1 MERSLKFAVI
11 GGDMRQARLA
21 ELLDADGNCV
31 RSYALEGVGELRGT
45 CRCLKLEDA
54 VAEADCVVLPLPV
67 CGREGYLNAPFSED
81 IYCIERILTA
91 LPRGAVI
98 CAGRI
103 DARTASLAEELEL
116 DTVDYFAREE
126 LAVGLAVA
134 TAEGA
139 LQIAMQETPFTIC
152 GAKALVIGYGRIG
165 KVLANRLHGLGAD
178 TYVSARNCADRTWI
192 AAMGY
197 NAENTLKL
205 DGRLGEFD
213 LVFNTVPARVLD
225 EQRLAELKEG
235 CLCMDLA
242 SKPGG
247 MDFAAA
253 SRLGVKA
260 VWALSLPGEVAPY
273 SAGAMIRDTVYNIL
287 TERGELG

>member
-1 MERSLKFAVI
+1 MDRSLKFAVV

-21 ELLDADGNCV
+21 ELLAGDGHSV

-45 CRCLKLEDA
+45 CRCLKLADA
-54 VAEADCVVLPLPV
+54 VAEADCVLLPLPV
-67 CGREGYLNAPFSED
+67 CGREGYLNAPFAEQP
-81 IYCIERILTA
+81 ICVERVLTA
-91 LPRGAVI
+91 LPRSALI

-103 DARTASLAEELEL
+103 DARTAELAAELGL
-116 DTVDYFAREE
+116 DCVDYFAREE

-152 GAKALVIGYGRIG
+152 GSRALVIGFGRIG
-165 KVLANRLHGLGAD
+165 KALSRRLHGLGAR
-178 TYVSARNCADRTWI
+178 TSVSARGCADRTWI
-192 AAMGY
+192 AALGY
-197 NAENTLKL
+197 GVEDTRKL
-205 DGRLGEFD
+205 DGRLGDFD

-225 EQRLAELKEG
+225 AARLAELKEG

-287 TERGELG
+287 TERGVMA